1 MKTKLASILSGA
13 VGSLSFISGMSVLT
27 GMREVDYF
35 TLTSLI
41 VYNTI
46 AGMAALI
53 AAIGLWRKKRWAVR
67 LTAAIAGA
75 HLIVLTF
82 VSFGYIQEGPVAAES
97 LYAMT
102 FRVLVWIGIV
112 LLISG
117 RRRQSDYP

>member
-1 MKTKLASILSGA
+1 MKIKIASLLSI
-13 VGSLSFISGMSVLT
+13 VIGSLSFISGMTVLT

-41 VYNTI
+41 VYNII
-46 AGMAALI
+46 AGMTALI
-53 AAIGLWRKKRWAVR
+53 AGIGLWNKKRWAVR

-97 LYAMT
+97 LYAMV
-102 FRVLVWIGIV
+102 FRVIVWVVIV
-112 LLISG
+112 VLTG
-117 RRRQSDYP
+117 NRK